1 MKKLGKVIRL
11 FGENFF
17 KIFFLFFFCLILYF
31 IVILLTPFFQI
42 FNFFSDIF
50 ISITD
55 LYEEIQKYINEYNWE
70 EFEIPKKK
78 DDVV

>member
-1 MKKLGKVIRL
+1 MKNFKKVIRW
-11 FGENFF
+11 FGANFF
-17 KIFFLFFFCLILYF
+17 KIFFLIFFCLIIYF

-42 FNFFSDIF
+42 FNFLSDMLT
-50 ISITD
+50 SIMD
-55 LYEEIQKYINEYNWE
+55 VYEEIQKHINEYNWK